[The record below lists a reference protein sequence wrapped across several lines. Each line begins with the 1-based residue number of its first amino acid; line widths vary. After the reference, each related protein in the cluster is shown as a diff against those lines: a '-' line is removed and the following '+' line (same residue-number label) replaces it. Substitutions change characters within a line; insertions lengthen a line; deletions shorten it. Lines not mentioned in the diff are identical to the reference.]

1 MHWIFPIFYNAIK
14 KYIKCQELFLD
25 TRDIAGAWGLDEAG
39 HGRHMVVA
47 WAGEYD
53 I

>member
-25 TRDIAGAWGLDEAG
+25 TRDIAGAWGLDV
-39 HGRHMVVA
+39 GRA
-47 WAGEYD
+47 WPPYGRRMGRR